1 MTSKDE
7 QRTIKAIRHLQQRS
21 ETIEEAHDE
30 INRDIHSIKRQ
41 LSKLGDVD
49 KSSSGFVER
58 KQAHLD
64 AMSEH
69 RSLPAVDSETIYN
82 EAEAAYPEDAKLD
95 DILTAGDWKI
105 VDKRIAVHVKDFNA
119 RYALDGWDYAIAG
132 GCGLFAAMLDL
143 LFVKAPAKPTT
154 AWTKEVDGVFNGWV
168 QQAFNSFLP
177 PDVSKE
183 LGRLNTIGG
192 ADSSTVAQLIGA
204 LPGTLNPMNHRL
216 RSLSHDPILGF
227 LFGVLDMLR
236 GTCTVVGNDGFTI
249 YQTTKKPMDG
259 GLFPLL
265 GRLFGHLLS
274 DVNAPSEKGNRGMGV
289 PAPFMGILRMFD
301 SLPVGDSDLGKQ
313 IEYMYVKGYDFRQ
326 FVVTSIPVLIMEVM
340 MRVFYAVKQVKHA
353 GAPLGEALMD
363 TMPLKMNPRFKMML
377 AMAYGTVAS
386 VNGAKVYI
394 TKDILNLNYA
404 AWIGFIWNGS
414 HAIKWALLD
423 RSLKLWGEVEQKE
436 IEALE
441 RVVDQIDGLSDRAER
456 LPV

>member
-1 MTSKDE
+1 MTSRDE
-7 QRTIKAIRHLQQRS
+7 QRNIKAIRLLQKRS
-21 ETIEEAHDE
+21 DTIEEAHDE
-30 INRDIHSIKRQ
+30 IDKEISTTKRR
-41 LSKLGDVD
+41 LAELGDVD
-49 KSSSGFVER
+49 KSTPDFVKR
-58 KQAHLD
+58 KQAYLD

-69 RSLPAVDSETIYN
+69 KELTDVDSGTMYN
-82 EAEAAYPEDAKLD
+82 EAEAAYPEDVNLD

-105 VDKRIAVHVKDFNA
+105 VDKRIAAYIKDFNA
-119 RYALDGWDYAIAG
+119 RYALDRWDYAIAG

-154 AWTKEVDGVFNGWV
+154 EWTKEVDGVFNGWV
-168 QQAFNSFLP
+168 QQGFNRLLP
-177 PDVSKE
+177 PDVSGE

-192 ADSSTVAQLIGA
+192 ADSSTVAQLLGA
-204 LPGTLNPMNHRL
+204 PPGTLSPRGHRL

-227 LFGVLDMLR
+227 LFGVLDMQR
-236 GTCTVVGNDGFTI
+236 GTCTVIENGGLNI
-249 YQTTKKPMDG
+249 YQTTKEPVDG
-259 GLFPLL
+259 SLFQLL

-274 DVNAPSEKGNRGMGV
+274 DVNAPSATGNRGMGL

-301 SLPVGDSDLGKQ
+301 SLPVGDSNLGRQ
-313 IEYMYVKGYDFRQ
+313 IDMYANGYDFRQ

-340 MRVFYAVKQVKHA
+340 MRVFYAVKQVKRA

-363 TMPLKMNPRFKMML
+363 TMPLKMNPRFRMML

-394 TKDILNLNYA
+394 TQEILNLNYA
-404 AWIGFIWNGS
+404 AWLGFIWNGS

-423 RSLKLWGEVEQKE
+423 RDLKLWGEVEQKE

-441 RVVDQIDGLSDRAER
+441 RIVDQIDGLTGRVGR

>member
-1 MTSKDE
+1 MTNKDE
-7 QRTIKAIRHLQQRS
+7 QQNIKAIRHLQQRS
-21 ETIEEAHDE
+21 RIVEEKHDE
-30 INRDIHSIKRQ
+30 FNRDIPSIKRQ
-41 LSKLGDVD
+41 LSELGDVA
-49 KSSSGFVER
+49 KSSSGFAER
-58 KQAHLD
+58 KPVHLD
-64 AMSEH
+64 AMSE
-69 RSLPAVDSETIYN
+69 RKALPDVDLETIYN

-95 DILTAGDWKI
+95 DILTADDWKT
-105 VDKRIAVHVKDFNA
+105 VDKRMAAYIKDFNA

-132 GCGLFAAMLDL
+132 GCGLFAAMLDW

-154 AWTKEVDGVFNGWV
+154 AWTTEVDGVFNRGV
-168 QQAFNSFLP
+168 QQAFNHFLT

-192 ADSSTVAQLIGA
+192 ADSSTVVQLLEA
-204 LPGTLNPMNHRL
+204 PPRTLAPKNHRL

-227 LFGVLDMLR
+227 LFGVLDMQR
-236 GTCTVVGNDGFTI
+236 GTCTVIENGGLNI
-249 YQTTKKPMDG
+249 YQTTGEPVDG

-274 DVNAPSEKGNRGMGV
+274 DVNAPSAKDNRGMGL
-289 PAPFMGILRMFD
+289 PAPFMGVLRMFG
-301 SLPVGDSDLGKQ
+301 SLPVRDSDLGKQ
-313 IEYMYVKGYDFRQ
+313 IGYMYANGYDFRQ

-353 GAPLGEALMD
+353 GVPLGEALMD
-363 TMPLKMNPRFKMML
+363 TMPLKMNPRFRMML

-404 AWIGFIWNGS
+404 AWLGFIWNGS
-414 HAIKWALLD
+414 QAIKWALLD

>member
-7 QRTIKAIRHLQQRS
+7 QRPIKAIRLLQQRS
-21 ETIEEAHDE
+21 DAIEEAHDE
-30 INRDIHSIKRQ
+30 IDREIRTIKER
-41 LSKLGDVD
+41 LAPLGDVD
-49 KSSSGFVER
+49 KSSSDFAER
-58 KQAHLD
+58 KQAYLD

-69 RSLPAVDSETIYN
+69 KGLTDVDRETIYN
-82 EAEAAYPEDAKLD
+82 DAEAAYPEDAKQD

-105 VDKRIAVHVKDFNA
+105 VDNRIAAHVKEFNA

-132 GCGLFAAMLDL
+132 GCGLFAAMLDW

-154 AWTKEVDGVFNGWV
+154 AWTKEVNGVFNKGV
-168 QQAFNSFLP
+168 QQAFNRVLT
-177 PDVSKE
+177 PDLSKE

-192 ADSSTVAQLIGA
+192 ADSSTVAQLLGA
-204 LPGTLNPMNHRL
+204 PPGTLIPKNHRL

-227 LFGVLDMLR
+227 LFGVLDMQR
-236 GTCTVVGNDGFTI
+236 GTCTVIENGGLNI
-249 YQTTKKPMDG
+249 YQTTGEPVDG

-274 DVNAPSEKGNRGMGV
+274 DVNAPSEKGYRGMGL
-289 PAPFMGILRMFD
+289 PAPFMGVLRMFD

-313 IEYMYVKGYDFRQ
+313 IGDLYDNGYDFRQ

-363 TMPLKMNPRFKMML
+363 TMPMKMNPRFRMML

-441 RVVDQIDGLSDRAER
+441 RVVGQIDGLSGRAER